1 VSFWLRFL
9 SAIHEYKDRTW
20 LVASDQAEIFMPE
33 ENRLLGTL
41 PKDHYVLNRSGDGDA
56 SETSTRLAA
65 DGGFESQNV
74 I

>member
-1 VSFWLRFL
+1 M
-9 SAIHEYKDRTW
+9 
-20 LVASDQAEIFMPE
+20 ASDQAEIFMPE

-41 PKDHYVLNRSGDGDA
+41 PKGYYVLNQSGDGDA
-56 SETSTRLAA
+56 NETSTRLAA